1 MSCLLLQDLP
11 GRIDPPLSSL
21 RRGHASSDVRPHV
34 PVLVCIPTTSGSG
47 SDTSPF
53 AVIAGDAAAPVARLL
68 VSYDVR

>member
-1 MSCLLLQDLP
+1 MWLQDLP

-21 RRGHASSDVRPHV
+21 RRGYAMSALPRV

-53 AVIAGDAAAPVARLL
+53 AVIAGNAASPVARLL
-68 VSYDVR
+68 VSYDVS